1 MSGNCANAVTNQ
13 GWLILEISCN
23 TVSDNEKWHTQNFFF
38 SFGWGR
44 GVVLSEE
51 TKDDRDEFLTKQ
63 LMLESERCY
72 LLNF

>member
-1 MSGNCANAVTNQ
+1 MAYAE
-13 GWLILEISCN
+13 L
-23 TVSDNEKWHTQNFFF
+23 FFF
-38 SFGWGR
+38 LSDGGE